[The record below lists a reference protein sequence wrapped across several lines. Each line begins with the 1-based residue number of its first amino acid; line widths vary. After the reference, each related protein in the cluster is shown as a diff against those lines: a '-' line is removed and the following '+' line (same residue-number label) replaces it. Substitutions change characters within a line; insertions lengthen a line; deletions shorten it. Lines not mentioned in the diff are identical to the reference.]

1 MFSLCVCALCC
12 VEVLQLG
19 VPEAWIIEAV
29 QQCGSLRLVPRAV
42 VVAAI
47 SDMVDKSFI
56 YPQAPK
62 SYKLV

>member
-1 MFSLCVCALCC
+1 MLCTA
-12 VEVLQLG
+12 EVLQLG

-42 VVAAI
+42 VVTAI
-47 SDMVDKSFI
+47 NAMVDKSLI
-56 YPQAPK
+56 YPQAPR